1 MSDKDKN
8 APSHEK
14 KPLTLSRKIDLKDLT
29 DGQSR
34 SSSKGG
40 RTVIVEV
47 KKNRSTA
54 DKKQEAPTER
64 AGLRAS
70 KPVLRAREKIED
82 SAGSSGSGNAV
93 STQDKKLTIQEKE
106 ARLKALQN
114 ASRYVEEQAAQLDLS
129 SKRAAELRQME
140 EDNRRQKEELE
151 ESLKAAQQAVAEE
164 EAAAAAGSAP
174 SPENPSAS
182 NDQSLESPFRK
193 QKEKDEPEAPARQAI
208 KRHDERRL
216 TKISVSDVI
225 MDEEGE
231 DTYQRR
237 RTRSMAAIKRAR
249 EKERMKLQRQQ
260 MSQEKIT
267 REVVIPEA
275 ITVQEL
281 ANRMAEK
288 VSDVIKCFMRMGTMV
303 TITQSIDGD
312 TAQLIAEE
320 MGHRVKRVSDA
331 DIEDVLTEDPDTE
344 ADLKPRPPVV
354 TIMGHV
360 DHGKTSLLDALR
372 TTDVAAGEA
381 GGITQHIGAYQVTL
395 PSNQKITFIDT
406 PGHAA
411 FTEMRSRGAN
421 VTDIVVL
428 VVAADDGIKEQT
440 VEAINHAKAAK
451 VPIIVAINK
460 MDKPGADPARVRQ
473 ELMQHEIFLEEFGGD
488 VLSVEVSAL
497 KRINLDKLEE
507 TILLQAEMANLS
519 ANPKPMASGVVVESR
534 LEKGRG
540 PVVTTLIQRG
550 TLKSGDFFVAGSE
563 WGRVRVLLNDHGKTV
578 STAGPS
584 MPVEII
590 GFNGLPEAGDL
601 FSVTQEE
608 SKAREIAEYRR
619 HKRKEKQA
627 ALLDKKKMD
636 NLFSKKGAHKEL
648 AVLIKGD
655 VQGSVEAIASSLMK
669 LKTDEVSVLV
679 LHSGVGEVN
688 ETDVSL
694 ARASNAL
701 VIGFN
706 VKANAQARE
715 LAQREGIEVRHYS
728 IIYDIINDVKD
739 LLGGLLSPILNE
751 KYLGRAE
758 VRRIFKISRLGH
770 VAGCYVSDG
779 IIKKSGKVR
788 LLRGTEVIYQGT
800 IKTLKRTTDEAKE
813 IKSGFE
819 CGILL
824 EGFNDIHEGDIIE
837 CSEIERI
844 ARTL

>member
-1 MSDKDKN
+1 MSDKEKN
-8 APSHEK
+8 QDSVEK

-29 DGQSR
+29 ENQSR
-34 SSSKGG
+34 HSSKGG

-47 KKNRSTA
+47 KKNRSLLDRKPET
-54 DKKQEAPTER
+54 PLER
-64 AGLRAS
+64 SGLRSS
-70 KPVLRAREKIED
+70 KPILKVRDKFDKSVSDTDYD
-82 SAGSSGSGNAV
+82 SSPALKP
-93 STQDKKLTIQEKE
+93 QEKKLTDQEKK
-106 ARLKALQN
+106 ARLKALQD
-114 ASRYVEEQAAQLDLS
+114 ASKYVEEQAAQLDLS
-129 SKRAAELRQME
+129 SKRAAELRQLSE
-140 EDNRRQKEELE
+140 ENRKQKEELE
-151 ESLKAAQQAVAEE
+151 KSLQEEEEKPSAAVVPHTGGTDSELKEKDFVRKTTREREEE
-164 EAAAAAGSAP
+164 EAAA
-174 SPENPSAS
+174 
-182 NDQSLESPFRK
+182 K
-193 QKEKDEPEAPARQAI
+193 PAAI

-216 TKISVSDVI
+216 TKISVTDVVLT
-225 MDEEGE
+225 EEGDE
-231 DTYQRR
+231 TFQRR
-237 RTRSMAAIKRAR
+237 RTRSLASIKRAR

-260 MSQEKIT
+260 MVQEKIV

-281 ANRMAEK
+281 SNRMAEK

-303 TITQSIDGD
+303 TITQPIDAD

-320 MGHRVKRVSDA
+320 MGHKVKRVSDA
-331 DIEDVLTEDPDTE
+331 DVEDVLTEEVDTE
-344 ADLKPRPPVV
+344 GVLEPRPPVV

-372 TTDVAAGEA
+372 TTDVATGEA

-395 PSNQKITFIDT
+395 PSGQKITFIDT

-460 MDKPGADPARVRQ
+460 MDKPGANPSKVRQ
-473 ELMQHEIFLEEFGGD
+473 ELMQHEIFLEELGGD
-488 VLSVEVSAL
+488 ILSVEVSAL
-497 KRINLDKLEE
+497 KKTNLDKLEE
-507 TILLQAEMANLS
+507 VILLQAEMAHLRS
-519 ANPKPMASGVVVESR
+519 NPHRAATGVVVESR

-540 PVVTTLIQRG
+540 PVVTTLVQKG
-550 TLKSGDFFVAGSE
+550 TLKPGDFFVAGSE
-563 WGRVRVLLNDHGKTV
+563 WGRVRALLNDHGKPV
-578 STAGPS
+578 NSAGPS
-584 MPVEII
+584 MPVEVI
-590 GFNGLPEAGDL
+590 GFNGLPAAGDL

-619 HKRKEKQA
+619 HKKKEKQA

-669 LKTDEVSVLV
+669 LKTEEVSVLV

-694 ARASNAL
+694 ANASNAL
-701 VIGFN
+701 IVSFN

-715 LAQREGIEVRHYS
+715 LAQREGIELRHYS
-728 IIYDIINDVKD
+728 IIYDIITDVKD

-779 IIKKSGKVR
+779 IIKKSGKIRV
-788 LLRGTEVIYQGT
+788 LREGTVIHEGS
-800 IKTLKRTTDEAKE
+800 IKTLRRTTDEAKE

-824 EGFNDIHEGDIIE
+824 DHFNDVREGDTIE

>member
-1 MSDKDKN
+1 MSDKEKN
-8 APSHEK
+8 QPSTEK
-14 KPLTLSRKIDLKDLT
+14 KPLTLSKKIDLKDLT
-29 DGQSR
+29 EGQSR
-34 SSSKGG
+34 HSSKGG

-47 KKNRSTA
+47 KKNRSLL
-54 DKKQEAPTER
+54 DRKVEAPSER
-64 AGLRAS
+64 SGLRSS
-70 KPVLRAREKIED
+70 KPVLRMREKAEIETSDAEHD
-82 SAGSSGSGNAV
+82 SIAPKSQEK
-93 STQDKKLTIQEKE
+93 TLTHKEKE
-106 ARLKALQN
+106 ARLKALQD
-114 ASRYVEEQAAQLDLS
+114 ASKYVEEQAAQLDLS
-129 SKRAAELRQME
+129 SKRAAELRQLE
-140 EDNRRQKEELE
+140 EDNRKQKEELE
-151 ESLKAAQQAVAEE
+151 QAITVAEE
-164 EAAAAAGSAP
+164 TVV
-174 SPENPSAS
+174 SPAVSTSDTA
-182 NDQSLESPFRK
+182 ESSSKEKGFFRK
-193 QKEKDEPEAPARQAI
+193 PREREEEEASVKPAVI

-216 TKISVSDVI
+216 TKISVADVVST
-225 MDEEGE
+225 DEGE
-231 DTYQRR
+231 ETYQRR
-237 RTRSMAAIKRAR
+237 RTRSLASIKRAR
-249 EKERMKLQRQQ
+249 EKERMKMQRQQ
-260 MSQEKIT
+260 MVQEKIS
-267 REVVIPEA
+267 REVIIPEA

-281 ANRMAEK
+281 SNRMAEK

-303 TITQSIDGD
+303 TITQSIDAD

-320 MGHRVKRVSDA
+320 MGHKVKRVSDA
-331 DIEDVLTEDPDTE
+331 DIEDVLIEEEGADAILE
-344 ADLKPRPPVV
+344 ARPPVV

-395 PSNQKITFIDT
+395 PSQQKITFIDT

-428 VVAADDGIKEQT
+428 VVAADDGIKDQT
-440 VEAINHAKAAK
+440 VEAIHHAKAAK

-460 MDKPGADPARVRQ
+460 IDKPGANPNKVRQ
-473 ELMQHEIFLEEFGGD
+473 ELMQHEIFLEELGGD
-488 VLSVEVSAL
+488 ILSVEVSAL
-497 KRINLDKLEE
+497 QKKNLDKLEE
-507 TILLQAEMANLS
+507 TILLQAEMANLQSNPYRS
-519 ANPKPMASGVVVESR
+519 AAGVVVESR

-540 PVVTTLIQRG
+540 PVVTTLIQKG
-550 TLKSGDFFVAGSE
+550 TLKTGDFFVAGSE
-563 WGRVRVLLNDHGKTV
+563 WGRVRVLLNDHGKIVT
-578 STAGPS
+578 SAGPS

-590 GFNGLPEAGDL
+590 GFNGLPAAGDI

-619 HKRKEKQA
+619 HKKKEKQA
-627 ALLDKKKMD
+627 ALLDKKKME
-636 NLFSKKGAHKEL
+636 NLFSQKGAHKEL

-669 LKTDEVSVLV
+669 LATQEVSVLV

-694 ARASNAL
+694 AKASNAL
-701 VIGFN
+701 IISFN

-715 LAQREGIEVRHYS
+715 LAQREGIELKHYS

-779 IIKKSGKVR
+779 LIKKSGKVKVVR
-788 LLRGTEVIYQGT
+788 EGAVIYEGS

-813 IKSGFE
+813 VKSGFE

-824 EGFNDIHEGDIIE
+824 EGFNDVREGDTIE

>member
-8 APSHEK
+8 PPSHEK
-14 KPLTLSRKIDLKDLT
+14 KPLTLSKKIDLKDLT

-47 KKNRSTA
+47 KKNRSNS
-54 DKKQEAPTER
+54 DKKQDAPTER

-70 KPVLRAREKIED
+70 KPVLRAREKIEET
-82 SAGSSGSGNAV
+82 SGSSDSSNAV

-140 EDNRRQKEELE
+140 EENRRQKEELE
-151 ESLKAAQQAVAEE
+151 ESLKATQQAVAEE
-164 EAAAAAGSAP
+164 EAAAAGSAP
-174 SPENPSAS
+174 SAEESSVSRDTNSESA
-182 NDQSLESPFRK
+182 FRK
-193 QKEKDEPEAPARQAI
+193 QKEKDDAEAPARQAI

-303 TITQSIDGD
+303 TITQSIDAD

-331 DIEDVLTEDPDTE
+331 DIEDVLAEDPDTE
-344 ADLKPRPPVV
+344 ADLQPRPPVV

-460 MDKPGADPARVRQ
+460 IDKPGADPARVRQ

-497 KRINLDKLEE
+497 KKMNLDKLEE
-507 TILLQAEMANLS
+507 TILLQAEIANLS

-779 IIKKSGKVR
+779 FIKKSGKVR
-788 LLRGTEVIYQGT
+788 LLRGTEVVYQGT

>member
-1 MSDKDKN
+1 MSDKEKD
-8 APSHEK
+8 ATPVEK

-29 DGQSR
+29 DSQSR

-40 RTVIVEV
+40 RTIIVEV
-47 KKNRSTA
+47 KKNRSLM
-54 DKKQEAPTER
+54 DRKPDAPAER
-64 AGLRAS
+64 AGLRSS
-70 KPVLRAREKIED
+70 KPVLRVREKETEQ
-82 SAGSSGSGNAV
+82 AENAV
-93 STQDKKLTIQEKE
+93 SVNPQEKKLTLQEKE
-106 ARLKALQN
+106 ARLKALQD
-114 ASRYVEEQAAQLDLS
+114 ASKYVEEQAAQLNLS
-129 SKRAAELRQME
+129 SKRAAELRQLE
-140 EDNRRQKEELE
+140 EENRRQKEELE
-151 ESLKAAQQAVAEE
+151 ESLKAAEAENTPVVSVEEEESVSDSSSASNKGLMRKTPREREEE
-164 EAAAAAGSAP
+164 EAAV
-174 SPENPSAS
+174 
-182 NDQSLESPFRK
+182 R
-193 QKEKDEPEAPARQAI
+193 APAV

-216 TKISVSDVI
+216 TKISVADVI
-225 MDEEGE
+225 VDDEGE
-231 DTYQRR
+231 ETYQRR
-237 RTRSMAAIKRAR
+237 RTRSMASIKRAR
-249 EKERMKLQRQQ
+249 EKERMKLQRQE
-260 MSQEKIT
+260 MVQEKIS
-267 REVVIPEA
+267 REVTIPEA

-281 ANRMAEK
+281 SNRMAVK
-288 VSDVIKCFMRMGTMV
+288 VSDVIKFFMKMGTMV

-312 TAQLIAEE
+312 TAQLVAEE
-320 MGHRVKRVSDA
+320 MGHKVKRVSDA
-331 DIEDVLTEDPDTE
+331 DIEDVLTEEVDTE
-344 ADLKPRPPVV
+344 EMLEPRAPVV

-395 PSNQKITFIDT
+395 PSQKKITFIDT

-428 VVAADDGIKEQT
+428 VVAADDGIKDQT

-460 MDKPGADPARVRQ
+460 IDKPGANPARVGQ
-473 ELMQHEIFLEEFGGD
+473 ELMQHELFLEEFGGD
-488 VLSVEVSAL
+488 TLSVEVSAL
-497 KRINLDKLEE
+497 QKTNLDKLEE
-507 TILLQAEMANLS
+507 AILLQAEMGNLR
-519 ANPKPMASGVVVESR
+519 ANPNRLASGVVVESR

-540 PVVTTLIQRG
+540 PVVTTLIQKG
-550 TLKSGDFFVAGSE
+550 TLKAGDFFVAGSE
-563 WGRVRVLLNDHGKTV
+563 WGRVRVLLNDHGKTIA
-578 STAGPS
+578 SAGPA

-590 GFNGLPEAGDL
+590 GFNGLPEAGDI

-619 HKRKEKQA
+619 HKKKEKQA
-627 ALLDKKKMD
+627 AFLDKKKMD
-636 NLFSKKGAHKEL
+636 NLFSQKGAHKEL
-648 AVLIKGD
+648 AVLIKAD

-669 LKTDEVSVLV
+669 LKTEEVSVLV

-694 ARASNAL
+694 AKASNAL
-701 VIGFN
+701 IVSFN
-706 VKANAQARE
+706 VKANVQARE
-715 LAQREGIEVRHYS
+715 LAQREGIEIRNYS
-728 IIYDIINDVKD
+728 IIYDIINDLKD

-758 VRRIFKISRLGH
+758 VRKIFKISRLGH
-770 VAGCYVSDG
+770 VAGCQVIDG

-788 LLRGTEVIYQGT
+788 VLRNEEVIYEGT

-824 EGFNDIHEGDIIE
+824 EGFNDIQEKDIIE

>member
-1 MSDKDKN
+1 MSDKEKDQITV
-8 APSHEK
+8 EK

-29 DGQSR
+29 DSQSR
-34 SSSKGG
+34 SSKGG

-47 KKNRSTA
+47 KKNRSIL
-54 DKKQEAPTER
+54 DKKPETSLEK
-64 AGLRAS
+64 AGLRSS
-70 KPVLRAREKIED
+70 KPILKVREKEAAEAEQD
-82 SAGSSGSGNAV
+82 ALPAV
-93 STQDKKLTIQEKE
+93 KSQEKTLTIQEKE
-106 ARLKALQN
+106 ARLKALQD
-114 ASRYVEEQAAQLDLS
+114 ASKYVEEQAAQLDLTS
-129 SKRAAELRQME
+129 RRAAELRQLSE
-140 EDNRRQKEELE
+140 ETRRQKEELE
-151 ESLKAAQQAVAEE
+151 QSLKQAEE
-164 EAAAAAGSAP
+164 ESVVQEATVFSQEEPVRDA
-174 SPENPSAS
+174 
-182 NDQSLESPFRK
+182 
-193 QKEKDEPEAPARQAI
+193 KEKEFPRKVRAAEEEEAVVRPAVV

-216 TKISVSDVI
+216 SKISVADVVST
-225 MDEEGE
+225 DEGDE
-231 DTYQRR
+231 TYQRR
-237 RTRSMAAIKRAR
+237 RTRSMASIKRAR

-260 MSQEKIT
+260 MVQEKVV

-288 VSDVIKCFMRMGTMV
+288 VSDVIKCFMKMGTIV

-312 TAQLIAEE
+312 TAQLITEE
-320 MGHRVKRVSDA
+320 MGHKVKRVSDA
-331 DIEDVLTEDPDTE
+331 DIEDVLIEEVGNETE
-344 ADLKPRPPVV
+344 LVSRPPVV

-421 VTDIVVL
+421 VTDIVIL

-460 MDKPGADPARVRQ
+460 MDKPGANPAKVRQ

-497 KRINLDKLEE
+497 QKKNLDKLEDA
-507 TILLQAEMANLS
+507 ILLQAEMLHLR
-519 ANPKPMASGVVVESR
+519 ANPARMASGVVVESR

-540 PVVTTLIQRG
+540 PVVTALIQRG
-550 TLKSGDFFVAGSE
+550 TLKVGDFFVAGSE
-563 WGRVRVLLNDHGKTV
+563 WGRVRVLLNDHGKPIN
-578 STAGPS
+578 TAGPS
-584 MPVEII
+584 FPVEII
-590 GFNGLPEAGDL
+590 GFNALPAAGDL
-601 FSVTQEE
+601 FAVTQEE

-619 HKRKEKQA
+619 HKKKEKQA
-627 ALLDKKKMD
+627 ALLDKKKME
-636 NLFSKKGAHKEL
+636 NLFSKQGAHKEL
-648 AVLIKGD
+648 AVLIKAD

-669 LKTDEVSVLV
+669 LKTEEVSVLV

-694 ARASNAL
+694 AKASNAM
-701 VIGFN
+701 IISFN
-706 VKANAQARE
+706 VKANVQARE
-715 LAQREGIEVRHYS
+715 LAQREGLEMRQYS
-728 IIYDIINDVKD
+728 IIYDIISDVKD

-779 IIKKSGKVR
+779 MIKRSGKVR
-788 LLRGTEVIYQGT
+788 LLRDGQAMYEGT

-813 IKSGFE
+813 VKSGFE